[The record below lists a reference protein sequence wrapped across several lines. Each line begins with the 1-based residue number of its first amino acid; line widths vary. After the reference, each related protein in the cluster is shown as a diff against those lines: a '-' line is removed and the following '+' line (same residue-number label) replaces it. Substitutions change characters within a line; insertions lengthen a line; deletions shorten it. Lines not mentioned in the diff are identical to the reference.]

1 MQRWLL
7 GRGRRPAFHRF
18 TDRARRVVV
27 LAQDEARRLDHN
39 YVGTE
44 HILLGLL
51 AESGGVAAK
60 SLQTLGISLQ
70 AVRQQVEQIIGRG
83 QRKPSRHIPLTPR
96 AKKVLELSLR
106 EALRLGHNYIGTEH
120 ILLGLIRE
128 GGGVAAQVLTRL
140 GAEHDRVRAAILQLL
155 AGHQSGRSEPAPPAL
170 PDYDEKIT
178 AARQQKDAALDAGD
192 LDRAAALREEERR
205 LLEEQARRLEEWSSG
220 VDVAALAQEVGQLRQ
235 EVARLRN
242 LLLRHN
248 IQPDEGQQ
256 QTP

>member
-1 MQRWLL
+1 
-7 GRGRRPAFHRF
+7 
-18 TDRARRVVV
+18 VVV

-70 AVRQQVEQIIGRG
+70 AVAAGGRADHRPRPAETFPAHPPDAARQEG
-83 QRKPSRHIPLTPR
+83 PR
-96 AKKVLELSLR
+96 AVTAR
-106 EALRLGHNYIGTEH
+106 G
-120 ILLGLIRE
+120 
-128 GGGVAAQVLTRL
+128 AAARPQLHRHRAHPARPDPRGWWRGRP
-140 GAEHDRVRAAILQLL
+140 GADPARRRARPGRAAILQLL

-170 PDYDEKIT
+170 RDYDEKSN

-192 LDRAAALREEERR
+192 LDRAAALREEEQR

-220 VDVAALAQEVGQLRQ
+220 VDVAALAQEAEQLRQ